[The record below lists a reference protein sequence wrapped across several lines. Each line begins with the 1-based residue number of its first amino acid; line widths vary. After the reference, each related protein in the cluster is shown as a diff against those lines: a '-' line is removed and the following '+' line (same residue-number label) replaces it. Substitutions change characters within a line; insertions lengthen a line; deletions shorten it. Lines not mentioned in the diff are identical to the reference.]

1 MGVVE
6 EHTVIIFMPDGPLAP
21 WEALVIGIPLVVGL
35 LAMAGIA
42 YDAVV
47 ARVRRKRTDKRWNI
61 TRR

>member
-6 EHTVIIFMPDGPLAP
+6 EYAMIIFMPDGPLAL
-21 WEALVIGIPLVVGL
+21 WEAAVIGIPLVVGL

-42 YDAVV
+42 YDAIA

>member
-1 MGVVE
+1 M
-6 EHTVIIFMPDGPLAP
+6 IIFMPDGPLAL
-21 WEALVIGIPLVVGL
+21 WEAAVIGIPLVVGL

-42 YDAVV
+42 YDAIA